1 MSDLAFDAMMGQ
13 IDDFSLIQKMALIRA
28 LKKSVPASFFH
39 KKSASRFSLQTLLYK
54 LLLENGAGEPVV
66 GTFRFQRL
74 NWATKT
80 DAEFNFV
87 ELHQ

>member
-39 KKSASRFSLQTLLYK
+39 KKSASKKDRQLVESLV
-54 LLLENGAGEPVV
+54 GVAGNEDL
-66 GTFRFQRL
+66 TISQIKEERL
-74 NWATKT
+74 SN
-80 DAEFNFV
+80 
-87 ELHQ
+87 Q